1 MKRGWINWDQAEIPP
16 SAFQARLNRVRKTLA
31 ERELP
36 ALVVYTDVWRANQA
50 RYFSNFMPY
59 WNRSLLVIPQK
70 DPPILICGLS
80 PRVYPWIRSVTILED
95 IRPGGNLAR
104 PLLQL
109 CSEKRWNSIA
119 VLDLPQLPY
128 EISAPVCAG
137 AVEVVDLPSHAVCEP
152 GLDEWELSMRRHAA
166 KLARQILAEEMAK
179 GAGTLDYQFVGRLE
193 RAFRRAGAEDLVIL
207 LSNGKL
213 APRPATG
220 AVLEESY
227 SVAAA
232 VEYRGH
238 WIKLS
243 RPHAPARVVD
253 SMRKLFDD
261 YLKDPKSPAD
271 TPIYVEQ
278 LSGPYPYESCDMQ
291 RVGRGT
297 IFALHV
303 ESMTDSHRF
312 FYGDTCCHGEF
323 EVRPL

>member
-1 MKRGWINWDQAEIPP
+1 MKRGWISWDQAELPP

-36 ALVVYTDVWRANQA
+36 ALVVYTDVWRANHA
-50 RYFSNFMPY
+50 RHFSNFMPY

-70 DPPILICGLS
+70 DPPTLICGLS

-109 CSEKRWNSIA
+109 CSEKHWNSIA
-119 VLDLPQLPY
+119 VLDLPQLPH

-152 GLDEWELSMRRHAA
+152 GSDEWELSMRRRAA
-166 KLARQILAEEMAK
+166 KLAREIFAEELAK
-179 GAGTLDYQFVGRLE
+179 GVGTLDYRFVGRLE
-193 RAFRRAGAEDLVIL
+193 RAFRLAGAEDLVIL
-207 LSNGKL
+207 LSNGKV

-220 AVLEESY
+220 AILEESY

-243 RPHAPARVVD
+243 RPHAPAAVVD
-253 SMRKLFDD
+253 SMRKLFDG
-261 YLKDPKSPAD
+261 YLKNPISPAD

-278 LSGPYPYESCDMQ
+278 LSGPYPYESCYMES
-291 RVGRGT
+291 VGRGT

-303 ESMTDSHRF
+303 ESITDGRRF
-312 FYGDTCCHGEF
+312 FYGDTCCYGEF